1 MTTPSGPRRETVGHL
16 PRLLSLAA
24 VAEALDMDERTVRRA
39 IGNQGKDRLIAAK
52 IGGRWKVRLTDLE
65 AYIDAHTVR

>member
-1 MTTPSGPRRETVGHL
+1 M
-16 PRLLSLAA
+16 LSLAA

-39 IGNQGKDRLIAAK
+39 IGSRGQDRLIAAK

-65 AYIDAHTVR
+65 AYIDAHTVRR

>member
-1 MTTPSGPRRETVGHL
+1 M
-16 PRLLSLAA
+16 LSLAA

-39 IGNQGKDRLIAAK
+39 IGSRGHDRLIAAK

-65 AYIDAHTVR
+65 AYIDAHTVRR